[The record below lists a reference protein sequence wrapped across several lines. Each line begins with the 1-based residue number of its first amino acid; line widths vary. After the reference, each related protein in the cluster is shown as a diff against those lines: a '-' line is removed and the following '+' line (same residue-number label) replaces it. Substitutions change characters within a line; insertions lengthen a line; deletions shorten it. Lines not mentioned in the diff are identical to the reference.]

1 MHITE
6 TSKSHMDP
14 FQEIVHICNT
24 AYSTTLSYFLPIIF
38 AQGLFIPSLK
48 RHYTDSFF
56 PSLSLS
62 GHRGACAKAQ
72 LLIKEDEDG
81 LCVILT

>member
-24 AYSTTLSYFLPIIF
+24 AYNTVLLSPYHLCPGPLCPFF
-38 AQGLFIPSLK
+38 KASLY
-48 RHYTDSFF
+48 RLIF